1 MDIRREQLKKVSN
14 TKYVI
19 DVGVVPNMN
28 VPGIIYASEKMISKI
43 LMDKS
48 PIQVANVATLPGI
61 LKASM
66 AMPDIHWGYGFPIGG
81 VAAFDV
87 DKGVISPGGVGY
99 DINCGVRLLRTNF
112 KKEEIQNKVEELL
125 NKLFSNIPS
134 GVGSSGKL
142 RLTFNDLD
150 NVMIKGVKWAV
161 ENGYGRPEDIE
172 TIEENG
178 CMKGADPH
186 SVSSRAK
193 ERGVPQLGTLGAG
206 NHFLEIQVVEEVY
219 NEQIAKILGLFKG
232 QITVLIHTGSRGLG
246 HQVASDYIEVMLNA
260 ARKYG
265 ISLIDKQLAAAP
277 FTSPEAKRYFSAMIG
292 AANYAWVNRQLITHW
307 TRESFKDVFKKPDR
321 EMGLEIIYD
330 VAHNIAKVEEHIVDG
345 KKVKVVVH
353 RKGATRAFPPN
364 HNEIPAKYK
373 SIGQPVLVPGDM
385 GRYSFVLVGTN
396 KAMSETFGSTCHG
409 AGRVMSR
416 SQALRE
422 EQANAIVDSLNKK
435 GIKIRAESKKTI
447 VEESPEAYKD
457 VQDVVDVLQE
467 EGISTKIA
475 KLRPIAVM
483 KG

>member
-277 FTSPEAKRYFSAMIG
+277 FTSPEAKRYFSAMVG